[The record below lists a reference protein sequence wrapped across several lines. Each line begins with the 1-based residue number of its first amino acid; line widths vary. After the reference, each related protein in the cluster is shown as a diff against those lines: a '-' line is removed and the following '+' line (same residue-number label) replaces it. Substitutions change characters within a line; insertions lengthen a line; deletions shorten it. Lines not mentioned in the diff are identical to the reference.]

1 MSRAAFLIALAFVLA
16 GCSRNERLAMIDQ
29 PIQSSLVA
37 EVEAKSRAFATRNDL
52 AFTDHIRDREGY
64 VSLRNRDLDIR
75 TTIYKERLR
84 ITASGT
90 VKLESVELATRYIN
104 EVAPGGPHIISEL
117 RTRSR

>member
-1 MSRAAFLIALAFVLA
+1 MRRGAFLIVFAFVIA

-64 VSLRNRDLDIR
+64 VSLQNRNLKIR
-75 TTIYKERLR
+75 TTIHKERLR
-84 ITASGT
+84 IIALGP
-90 VKLESVELATRYIN
+90 VKPGSVELAIRYIN
-104 EVAPGGPHIISEL
+104 EVAPGGPHIISEP
-117 RTRSR
+117 RAR